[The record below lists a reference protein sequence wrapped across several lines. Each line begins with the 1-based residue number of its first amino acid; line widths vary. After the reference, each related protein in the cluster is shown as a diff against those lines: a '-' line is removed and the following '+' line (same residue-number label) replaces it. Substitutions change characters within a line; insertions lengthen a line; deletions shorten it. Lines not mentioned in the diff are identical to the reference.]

1 MLEYGGKQTLRLSA
15 LEADGN
21 VDLNYLMFVP
31 ASIAQ
36 DPVQVELGIFRQEG
50 QLVLGWPHS
59 CRRRI
64 RWRLAEKHLTLGPWQ
79 VVQTSGNEHAV
90 SANQAAEFYRIV
102 TP

>member
-1 MLEYGGKQTLRLSA
+1 
-15 LEADGN
+15 
-21 VDLNYLMFVP
+21 MFVP

-50 QLVLGWPHS
+50 QLILSWPIPAGGGSGGVLQKSTSP
-59 CRRRI
+59 
-64 RWRLAEKHLTLGPWQ
+64 LGPWQ
-79 VVQTSGNEHAV
+79 IVQTSGNEHAV